1 MYPLKNLQMD
11 TIKSRELDILI
22 TISQNKKVPTEK
34 FNQLFENKWSLY
46 VSRFDDLKPEGL
58 FRVSVQNPE
67 LTTYELT
74 NKGNS
79 RMMDLLNIRTEE
91 IQIRLIQLQNSRR
104 ELTVPGWKIY
114 LGILNLLK
122 GTAYNSRNT
131 PIAHSKSN

>member
-1 MYPLKNLQMD
+1 MD

-46 VSRFDDLKPEGL
+46 VSRFDDLKSEGL

-67 LTTYELT
+67 LTIYELT

-79 RMMDLLNIRTEE
+79 RMMELLNIRTEE
-91 IQIRLIQLQNSRR
+91 IHIRLIQLQNNKQ

-114 LGILNLLK
+114 SGILNLLK
-122 GTAYNSRNT
+122 GVSFNSKGI
-131 PIAHSKSN
+131 PAPEPKSH

>member
-1 MYPLKNLQMD
+1 MD

-34 FNQLFENKWSLY
+34 FNQLFYNKWSLY
-46 VSRFDDLKPEGL
+46 VSRFDDLKSEGL

-67 LTTYELT
+67 LTIYELT

-79 RMMDLLNIRTEE
+79 RMMELLNIRTEE
-91 IQIRLIQLQNSRR
+91 IHIRLIQLQNNKQ

-114 LGILNLLK
+114 SGILNLLK
-122 GTAYNSRNT
+122 GVSFNSKGI
-131 PIAHSKSN
+131 PAPEPKSH

>member
-1 MYPLKNLQMD
+1 MD

-67 LTTYELT
+67 LTIYELT
-74 NKGNS
+74 NKGNT
-79 RMMDLLNIRTEE
+79 RMMELLNIRIEE
-91 IQIRLIQLQNSRR
+91 IQIRLIQLQNNKR

-114 LGILNLLK
+114 AGILNLLK
-122 GTAYNSRNT
+122 GVSFNT
-131 PIAHSKSN
+131 KGIPTPEPKSH

>member
-1 MYPLKNLQMD
+1 MD

-34 FNQLFENKWSLY
+34 FNQLFDNKWSLY

-67 LTTYELT
+67 LTIYELT

-91 IQIRLIQLQNSRR
+91 IHIRLIQLQNNKQ

-114 LGILNLLK
+114 SGILNLLRGVSFNSK
-122 GTAYNSRNT
+122 GIPT
-131 PIAHSKSN
+131 PEPKSH

>member
-1 MYPLKNLQMD
+1 MD

-34 FNQLFENKWSLY
+34 FNQLFENKLSLY

-58 FRVSVQNPE
+58 FRVSVQHPE
-67 LTTYELT
+67 LTIYELT

-79 RMMDLLNIRTEE
+79 RMMELLNIRTEE
-91 IQIRLIQLQNSRR
+91 IHIRLIQLQNNKQ

-114 LGILNLLK
+114 SGILNLLK
-122 GTAYNSRNT
+122 GVSFNSKGI
-131 PIAHSKSN
+131 PAPEPKSH